1 LIYDG
6 SDNERAKGY
15 YALGERYAIVPP
27 EGMETSRPNPQD
39 LIRQITEQNSDIMR
53 NMQISRQQQQQAAS
67 ESNWNRIKN
76 SIEKQNDGGQMMYD
90 PCPEGQYWDE
100 DLKACIP
107 FSSST
112 PSREKVF
119 GNDEMLQ
126 YLDKLNRKRNVQ
138 EYKDFRNDQLRNYRQ
153 ENYKGP
159 MKNLDDGTPFPDRD
173 SKEWQ
178 DFLNSEEYKKVRDNY
193 PNPEYVPE
201 GQFQF
206 PKDFQTKDYYPKD
219 GEWDEKSKEEYN
231 KLFDE
236 TPKEYELERKML
248 EDYFRENPNMDYKQ
262 EQKLLKELKEIRQS
276 LPENQRPKLNIPKE
290 ELYKERYDDWCP
302 CYKTQEVIVQ
312 GRPVSQKICIPCE
325 QAQYGGS
332 FYKKGGEM
340 IKRADG
346 SYSQRGLWDNI
357 RANSGSGKK
366 PTREMLAQERKIKRK
381 VDGGITCN
389 KGEEWNEE
397 LQACVPIVTENYAKD
412 YLTDWYARRGEVI
425 NDPNFDEL
433 PKPKGH
439 VDWLGKV
446 LPMINERMATS
457 PLTYAYP
464 DIIDGNPA
472 LRGTYTRQTKTQGP
486 VIEISSIARQNPF
499 EHAQTDLHER
509 TTDSTFTAEKYVEP
523 QHQKIINENIKS
535 YEDFR
540 DASPIA
546 DQVKADEALDNE
558 LYDEYMYSTGQTP
571 EGLGN
576 MHSYVMNWRKTFN
589 MDPTKVYSEE
599 EIADMVKQAENAGMF
614 TKGSPAFNDDMY
626 KLFKLSKDNKSMTDL
641 FNLMVKNTSPVKPNR
656 FNDDI
661 QYAKHGGSF
670 GYMPNFF

>member
-1 LIYDG
+1 MMNSNDKKWTVAEVLTNFGQRQSQIQQEKMVKQQLKDALMQNQAQGLSQFVPGMQQEMPPMQQDMSLDQAYQ
-6 SDNERAKGY
+6 EAKRGGIHLDPRKKGTFKAQATRMGMSIQEAANHILSNKDDY
-15 YALGERYAIVPP
+15 SPAMRRKANFAKNFAKE
-27 EGMETSRPNPQD
+27 EG
-39 LIRQITEQNSDIMR
+39 
-53 NMQISRQQQQQAAS
+53 
-67 ESNWNRIKN
+67 
-76 SIEKQNDGGQMMYD
+76 
-90 PCPEGQYWDE
+90 
-100 DLKACIP
+100 
-107 FSSST
+107 
-112 PSREKVF
+112 
-119 GNDEMLQ
+119 
-126 YLDKLNRKRNVQ
+126 
-138 EYKDFRNDQLRNYRQ
+138 
-153 ENYKGP
+153 
-159 MKNLDDGTPFPDRD
+159 GTTDC
-173 SKEWQ
+173 
-178 DFLNSEEYKKVRDNY
+178 
-193 PNPEYVPE
+193 
-201 GQFQF
+201 
-206 PKDFQTKDYYPKD
+206 PKDFK
-219 GEWDEKSKEEYN
+219 WDET
-231 KLFDE
+231 L
-236 TPKEYELERKML
+236 
-248 EDYFRENPNMDYKQ
+248 
-262 EQKLLKELKEIRQS
+262 QS
-276 LPENQRPKLNIPKE
+276 
-290 ELYKERYDDWCP
+290 
-302 CYKTQEVIVQ
+302 
-312 GRPVSQKICIPCE
+312 
-325 QAQYGGS
+325 
-332 FYKKGGEM
+332 
-340 IKRADG
+340 
-346 SYSQRGLWDNI
+346 
-357 RANSGSGKK
+357 
-366 PTREMLAQERKIKRK
+366 
-381 VDGGITCN
+381 
-389 KGEEWNEE
+389 
-397 LQACVPIVTENYAKD
+397 CVPIVTEDYAKD

-464 DIIDGNPA
+464 DIIDGDPA

-486 VIEISSIARQNPF
+486 VIEISSMARQNPF

-546 DQVKADEALDNE
+546 DQVKADEALDDE
-558 LYDEYMYSTGQTP
+558 LYGQYLYSTGQTP

-661 QYAKHGGSF
+661 QYARDGGSF